1 LPLGMLGEA
10 KGVGFIGSFNYGM
23 PIDNPLIMNG
33 K

>member
-1 LPLGMLGEA
+1 LDEA
-10 KGVGFIGSFNYGM
+10 KGVGFMGSFNYRM